1 MTTLYPF
8 LDARPR
14 PLLPLPEVLLGGFVA
29 RLRFNRRTGF
39 AAAIIGSAA
48 IAVYLSLFTYTR
60 VDGYI
65 LPGNE
70 VHVPAVPVAIP
81 GTNVGVNVSLPG
93 VSSSGDAPWTPAS
106 RMNILVL
113 GLDKRPEDREDE
125 PSRSDTMFV
134 ASIDKTAGRVQMLAI
149 PRDLWVDIP
158 YGNVPG
164 DWAQAKV
171 NAAYSYG
178 VFYKDPGGGPAA
190 AVAAVEHDF
199 NIRIDHYVVIEW
211 SGFVQLIDALGG
223 IDVDVPEDISDFG
236 TDVLDVF
243 PNQTVKKGL
252 QHMDG
257 KQALGY
263 SRVRVDGDLKR
274 IERQQLVIK
283 AATHKSVSLGL
294 IARLPELWDSYHAAI
309 KTDIDNGLVPGFA
322 LLARA
327 LNLETIET
335 FSLGPATYSG
345 VAEDGELILLG
356 NKDQEYDI
364 LDRFM
369 ADPKLRD
376 EKPVIGIQYPA
387 GHEADARQA
396 RQHLLDYGV
405 PEAWIQVIKSPWE
418 GEAGIFQVTDRPYTA
433 AKLTQLFGGLR
444 LLQLDASSAPGG
456 IDVLLRLGDT
466 LEIKKP

>member
-1 MTTLYPF
+1 M
-8 LDARPR
+8 
-14 PLLPLPEVLLGGFVA
+14 A
-29 RLRFNRRTGF
+29 RLRFNRRTGL

-70 VHVPAVPVAIP
+70 VRVPVVPVVVP
-81 GTNVGVNVSLPG
+81 GTNIGVNVSLPG
-93 VSSSGDAPWTPAS
+93 VSSAADTPWTPAS

-113 GLDKRPEDREDE
+113 GLDKRPEDREDQ

-149 PRDLWVDIP
+149 PRDLWVDVP

-164 DWAQAKV
+164 DWAKAKV

-178 VFYKDPGGGPAA
+178 VFYKYPGGGPAA
-190 AVAAVEHDF
+190 AVAAVQHDF
-199 NIRIDHYVVIEW
+199 NVRIDHYVVIEW
-211 SGFVQLIDALGG
+211 GGFVQLIDALGG
-223 IDVDVPEDISDFG
+223 IDVDVPVDISDYG
-236 TDVLDVF
+236 TDVLEVF
-243 PNQTVKKGL
+243 PNQTVKKGV

-283 AATHKSVSLGL
+283 AAINKTVSLGL

-309 KTDIDNGLVPGFA
+309 KTDIDTGLIPGLA
-322 LLARA
+322 LLARG
-327 LNLETIET
+327 LNLDNIET
-335 FSLGPATYSG
+335 FSLGSATYSG

-369 ADPKLRD
+369 ADPRLRD
-376 EKPVIGIQYPA
+376 EQPHIGIQYPPGA
-387 GHEADARQA
+387 EASARQA
-396 RQHLLDYGV
+396 RRHLIDYGV
-405 PEAWIQVIKSPWE
+405 PEAWIQVIKTPYE
-418 GEAGIFQVTDRPYTA
+418 GEPGIYQVTDRPYTA
-433 AKLTQLFGGLR
+433 AKLTQLFGNLR
-444 LLQLDASSAPGG
+444 LLRLDPSAAPGG
-456 IDVLLRLGDT
+456 IDVLLRLTDT